1 MNEVKFDGYR
11 LMAAIGDGRVTCYTR
26 NGLDWTEKFPDIAT
40 ALSELDCESAL
51 IDGEAV
57 AVGGEGSQFSALQR
71 ALKHG
76 GQTVLYAFDLLHLD
90 GKDILRTPLWE
101 RKALLKSLLAGSD
114 GRILKF
120 SEHVRG
126 HADEVYRSMCRA
138 GQEGIVAKRADDA
151 YRSGRVGSWLKVKCT
166 RRQEFVIGGYTPSD
180 KRSRPF
186 ASILLGTFEKDRL
199 IYRGRVGTGF
209 NDETLAELAALFAKR
224 VREASPFASVPKEY
238 ARGTFWLEP
247 DLVAEVDFAEFT
259 DDGHVRHGSFQGLRK
274 DKEARTVVLEQ
285 PKKDAAKA
293 APRGKSSPASGRAGA
308 NAAAPS
314 KPSPK
319 GNVVVGVSISHPERV
334 LFKEGNITK
343 LDLARY
349 YEAAAPR
356 MLQHAARHPVS
367 LVRCPS
373 GDIAHCFF
381 QKHAGDGFP
390 EEIKQVPIRES
401 SGETENYMAITD
413 EKSLVAAV
421 QMGTLE
427 FHIWGATADK
437 LEQPDRII
445 FDLDPDE
452 SIGFEEVK
460 QASVELRDVLAAV
473 GLQTVPMVTGGK
485 GVHVIVPL
493 VPKAGWD
500 DVKTFAKAL
509 SQRLADA
516 RPDRYVTT
524 MSKAKRKGKIFI
536 DWLRNE
542 RGATAVAPYSTRAR
556 KGGPVAT
563 PVSWTELAAL
573 EAADAFTISVVLQRL
588 EETDPWAET
597 RKWKQSLTDRIV
609 SAAMD
614 H

>member
-1 MNEVKFDGYR
+1 
-11 LMAAIGDGRVTCYTR
+11 MAAIGDGRVTCYTR
-26 NGLDWTEKFPDIAT
+26 NGLDWTDKFAGIAT
-40 ALSELDCESAL
+40 ALSELDCESTL

-57 AVGGEGSQFSALQR
+57 AADDEGSQFSALQK
-71 ALKHG
+71 ALKDG
-76 GQTVLYAFDLLHLD
+76 GQTVFYAFDLLHLD
-90 GKDILRTPLWE
+90 GKDISGRPLLE

-126 HADEVYRSMCRA
+126 HADEVFRSMCRA
-138 GQEGIVAKRADDA
+138 GQEGIVSKRADDP
-151 YRSGRVGSWLKVKCT
+151 YRSGRVGSWLKIKCS
-166 RRQEFVIGGYTPSD
+166 RRQEFVIGGYAPSD
-180 KRSRPF
+180 KRGRPF
-186 ASILLGTFEKDRL
+186 ASVLLGTFDKDRL

-209 NDETLAELAALFAKR
+209 NDETLSELGALFARR
-224 VREASPFASVPKEY
+224 VRTASPFASVPKEY
-238 ARGTFWLEP
+238 ARGAVWLEP

-285 PKKDAAKA
+285 PKNSTEND
-293 APRGKSSPASGRAGA
+293 ASGKKSPSATDRA
-308 NAAAPS
+308 AAGTRAPS
-314 KPSPK
+314 KPAARNNLVA
-319 GNVVVGVSISHPERV
+319 GITISHPERV

-343 LDLARY
+343 LDLAHY

-367 LVRCPS
+367 LLRCPG

-390 EEIKQVPIRES
+390 EEIAQVPIRES
-401 SGETENYMAITD
+401 SGETESYMAITD
-413 EKSLVAAV
+413 VKSLVAAV

-427 FHIWGATADK
+427 FHIWGAAADK
-437 LEQPDRII
+437 LERPDRII
-445 FDLDPDE
+445 FDLDPDDA
-452 SIGFEEVK
+452 IDFEEVK
-460 QASVELRDVLAAV
+460 EAAEELRDVLAAV
-473 GLQTVPMVTGGK
+473 GLQSVPMVTGGK
-485 GVHVIVPL
+485 GIHVIVPL
-493 VPKAGWD
+493 APKAGWD
-500 DVKTFAKAL
+500 EVKTFARAL

-524 MSKAKRKGKIFI
+524 MSKAKRKGRIFI

-563 PVSWTELAAL
+563 PVTWTELAAL
-573 EAADAFTISVVLQRL
+573 DAANAFTIPVVLQRL
-588 EETDPWAET
+588 AETDPWAET
-597 RKWKQSLTDRIV
+597 RAWKQSLTDRIV
-609 SAAMD
+609 SAVTD
-614 H
+614 Q

>member
-1 MNEVKFDGYR
+1 
-11 LMAAIGDGRVTCYTR
+11 
-26 NGLDWTEKFPDIAT
+26 
-40 ALSELDCESAL
+40 
-51 IDGEAV
+51 
-57 AVGGEGSQFSALQR
+57 
-71 ALKHG
+71 
-76 GQTVLYAFDLLHLD
+76 
-90 GKDILRTPLWE
+90 
-101 RKALLKSLLAGSD
+101 
-114 GRILKF
+114 
-120 SEHVRG
+120 
-126 HADEVYRSMCRA
+126 CRA
-138 GQEGIVAKRADDA
+138 GQEGIVAKRAEDP

-180 KRSRPF
+180 KRARPF
-186 ASILLGTFEKDRL
+186 ASILLGTFENDRL

-209 NDETLAELAALFAKR
+209 NDATLTELAALFAKR
-224 VREASPFASVPKEY
+224 VRKASPFAAVPKEY
-238 ARGTFWLEP
+238 ARGAVWLEP
-247 DLVAEVDFAEFT
+247 DLVAEVEFAEFT

-274 DKEARTVVLEQ
+274 DKEALTVVLEQ
-285 PKKDAAKA
+285 PKKDLAKA
-293 APRGKSSPASGRAGA
+293 APRGKSSSATGRAAPEVGGQSRP
-308 NAAAPS
+308 AAA
-314 KPSPK
+314 

-356 MLQHAARHPVS
+356 MLQHAAQHPVS
-367 LVRCPS
+367 LVRCPG

-401 SGETENYMAITD
+401 SGETENYMTITD

-421 QMGTLE
+421 QMGTME
-427 FHIWGATADK
+427 FHIWGAAADT

-493 VPKAGWD
+493 APKAGWD
-500 DVKTFAKAL
+500 EVKTFAKAL

-563 PVSWTELAAL
+563 PVSWKELAAL
-573 EAADAFTISVVLQRL
+573 DAANAFTIPVVLQRL
-588 EETDPWAET
+588 EEPDPWAET

-609 SAAMD
+609 SAVVAQ
-614 H
+614 

>member
-26 NGLDWTEKFPDIAT
+26 NGLDWTDKFAGIAT
-40 ALSELDCESAL
+40 ALSELDCESTL

-57 AVGGEGSQFSALQR
+57 AADGEGSQFSALQK
-71 ALKHG
+71 ALKDG
-76 GQTVLYAFDLLHLD
+76 GQTVFYAFDLLHLD
-90 GKDILRTPLWE
+90 GKDISGRPLLE

-126 HADEVYRSMCRA
+126 HADEVFRSMCRA
-138 GQEGIVAKRADDA
+138 GQEGIVSKRADDP
-151 YRSGRVGSWLKVKCT
+151 YRSGRVGSWLKIKCS
-166 RRQEFVIGGYTPSD
+166 RRQEFVIGGYAPSD
-180 KRSRPF
+180 KRGRPF
-186 ASILLGTFEKDRL
+186 ASVLLGTFDKDRL

-209 NDETLAELAALFAKR
+209 NDETLSELGALFARR
-224 VREASPFASVPKEY
+224 VRKASPFASVPKEY
-238 ARGTFWLEP
+238 ARGAVWLEP

-285 PKKDAAKA
+285 PKNSTEND
-293 APRGKSSPASGRAGA
+293 ASGKKSPSATDRA
-308 NAAAPS
+308 AAGTRAPS
-314 KPSPK
+314 KPAARSNLVA
-319 GNVVVGVSISHPERV
+319 GITISHPERV

-343 LDLARY
+343 LDLAHY

-367 LVRCPS
+367 LLRCPG

-390 EEIKQVPIRES
+390 EEIAQVPIRES
-401 SGETENYMAITD
+401 SGETESYMAITD
-413 EKSLVAAV
+413 LKSLVAAV

-427 FHIWGATADK
+427 FHIWGAAADK
-437 LEQPDRII
+437 LERPDRII
-445 FDLDPDE
+445 FDLDPDDA
-452 SIGFEEVK
+452 IDFEEVK
-460 QASVELRDVLAAV
+460 QAAEELRDVLAAV
-473 GLQTVPMVTGGK
+473 GLQSVPMVTGGK

-493 VPKAGWD
+493 APKAGWD
-500 DVKTFAKAL
+500 EVKTFARAL

-524 MSKAKRKGKIFI
+524 MSKAKRKGRIFI

-563 PVSWTELAAL
+563 PVTWTELAAL
-573 EAADAFTISVVLQRL
+573 DAANAFTIPVVLQRL
-588 EETDPWAET
+588 AETDPWAEM
-597 RKWKQSLTDRIV
+597 REWKQSLTDRIV
-609 SAAMD
+609 SAVTD
-614 H
+614 Q